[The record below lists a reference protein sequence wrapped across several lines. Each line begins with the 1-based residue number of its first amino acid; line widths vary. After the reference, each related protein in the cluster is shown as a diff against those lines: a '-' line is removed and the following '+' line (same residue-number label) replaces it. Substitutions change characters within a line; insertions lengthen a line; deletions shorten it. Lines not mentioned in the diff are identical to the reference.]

1 MDSAGHGPIGPSNP
15 RAISCL
21 EERANRRRSARP
33 SWWCPP
39 PTQIPPEGVSE
50 SWDPPVLGACQ
61 FGGAHESST
70 FCAPLPVVLLCRF
83 PSLPPFSWRRSL
95 GLRWFRTR
103 SLRSTSVGPSTLR
116 VRCGLHGAV
125 RRRLPDGACPTHL
138 CAWGWSSAG
147 SSLELAR
154 GRMHPSSRF
163 WLLCL
168 RLRALCSHGS
178 GCPVGV

>member
-21 EERANRRRSARP
+21 EGRANRRRSARP

-50 SWDPPVLGACQ
+50 SWDPPVLGAFQ

-83 PSLPPFSWRRSL
+83 PSLPPSL
-95 GLRWFRTR
+95 FVAPLARTAVVSD
-103 SLRSTSVGPSTLR
+103 SLVA
-116 VRCGLHGAV
+116 LHQRGSLDAQGV
-125 RRRLPDGACPTHL
+125 LWPAWNCATAPARRRLPDALMRVGLEL
-138 CAWGWSSAG
+138 CRQQPRAGAG
-147 SSLELAR
+147 SNAS
-154 GRMHPSSRF
+154 F
-163 WLLCL
+163 
-168 RLRALCSHGS
+168 
-178 GCPVGV
+178 